1 MAHPW
6 HLHGAFVT
14 ICGESVAPP
23 WHSSVPV
30 PSLPCELPGAT
41 TPGSGTPRPCRCACP
56 LPSPQSGLYDGDF
69 YDGGWCAG
77 REDTE
82 QWLQVDARRLTRF
95 TGVVTQGLNS
105 IWT

>member
-1 MAHPW
+1 MTSLW
-6 HLHGAFVT
+6 HGTQV
-14 ICGESVAPP
+14 SRSPP
-23 WHSSVPV
+23 SRVGSPRCRCHH
-30 PSLPCELPGAT
+30 PGAT
-41 TPGSGTPRPCRCACP
+41 TPGSGTPRTCRCACP

-77 REDTE
+77 HEDTE